1 MATRVTDLAAVNEAF
16 ICACRFAHETVA
28 SLLLERLIA
37 LDPELGRHIEES
49 RGRLAFIKYFIEKRP
64 AHATALGP
72 WKAFVMEQ
80 VSRAIRERDLEAF
93 VRGQSRG
100 CLAKLLPWFQADLI
114 GVATLNDRGE
124 FIVALLDLEPAILRH
139 QPVRMQGL
147 ERPCGLYCHGETAAS
162 WIPSKRSSACS
173 FHARESRV

>member
-1 MATRVTDLAAVNEAF
+1 VTPSACEGLLKSRARDCCSCFQHKGLLPLTLKFQSALGDLDAVRAALDEDGNDLAAVNEAF
-16 ICACRFAHETVA
+16 ICASRFAHETVA

-64 AHATALGP
+64 PHATALGP

-93 VRGQSRG
+93 VRGQREPW
-100 CLAKLLPWFQADLI
+100 LL
-114 GVATLNDRGE
+114 GE
-124 FIVALLDLEPAILRH
+124 AFAV
-139 QPVRMQGL
+139 VSG
-147 ERPCGLYCHGETAAS
+147 
-162 WIPSKRSSACS
+162 
-173 FHARESRV
+173 